1 MIARIW
7 HGFTT
12 QEKSDAFVEQLI
24 RTGVNQC
31 HATPGNRGVQVLRRN
46 HDGKAEFFFVSFWD
60 SMESVRSFAGSDA
73 DKAVYYPDDKD
84 FLTEFEPTVAHYEL
98 FDFPKPAAQGPRAA

>member
-7 HGFTT
+7 HGVTT
-12 QEKSDAFVEQLI
+12 EAKSDAFVEQLI
-24 RTGVNQC
+24 RTGVTQC

-46 HDGKAEFFFVSFWD
+46 QDGAAEFFFVSFWD
-60 SMESVRSFAGSDA
+60 SLDSIHAFAGTDA

-84 FLTEFEPTVAHYEL
+84 FLAEFEPTVAHYEL
-98 FDFPKPAAQGPRAA
+98 FDFPQPAAQPPRAA

>member
-12 QEKSDAFVEQLI
+12 EEKSDAFVEQLI

-31 HATPGNRGVQVLRRN
+31 HSTPGNRGVQVLRRN
-46 HDGKAEFFFVSFWD
+46 RDGKAEFFFVSFWD
-60 SMESVRSFAGSDA
+60 SMDSVRAFAGADT

-98 FDFPKPAAQGPRAA
+98 FDFPQPAAHGPRAA